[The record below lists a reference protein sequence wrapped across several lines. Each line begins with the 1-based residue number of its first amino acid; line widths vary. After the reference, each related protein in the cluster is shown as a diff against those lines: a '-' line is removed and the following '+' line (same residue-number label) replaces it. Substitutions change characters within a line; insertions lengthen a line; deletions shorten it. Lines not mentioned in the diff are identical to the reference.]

1 MPKNNYTIYHL
12 HSPYSNPNAGMDCVT
27 PIELTI
33 NKAKEFGMTS
43 LAFSEHGNVFDWITK
58 KEKIEAVGMKYIH
71 AIEAYVTETLEE
83 KIWDNYHVVLI
94 AKNFDGVQEIN
105 ELSSRSY
112 NRNDGHFYYAPRI
125 SLDELFNT
133 SDNIMITTA
142 CIAGLLGVKSN
153 DTVRERTI
161 NFLRQN
167 KDRCFLEIQHH
178 CCQKQKDYNQYAYE
192 VSLTTGVPLI
202 AGTDTHSLDKRYAEA
217 RLIFEKGAGTAY
229 PDEDEFNL
237 CMLSYEDLIQEY
249 ERQNCL
255 PQDVYI
261 NAIEMTNVMAG
272 VVEAFELDRSYKYPK
287 IYENGKEVL
296 WQKTV
301 EAYKNHPYASKRYT
315 WEEIEPRLRE
325 EYEVMCDNNAQ
336 DFMLL
341 QMHIRDY
348 ENANG
353 INYGFGR
360 GSVGG
365 SEVAYVNRITEM
377 DSIKYDLPF
386 SRFMSRERVNLAD
399 IDTDYDDESKAKV
412 TKFLIKDHL
421 NLPNMQAAQIITFG
435 TMKAKKAIEYAGKG
449 LGYSLDEIAKI
460 KKMLGG
466 KDGEEITDEMRKKY
480 PKLIGI
486 VELASGVV
494 VNTGIHASGILI
506 SDKNIS
512 RLLGLATNSNSDY
525 VSTQVQMKSLDAY
538 NWVKFD
544 LLGLNTLKLINLVAE
559 YCGHPKPTPDSELFK
574 NMGDFEVYKS
584 MREDTTMIFQYESSM
599 AFAFIRRFFSDETLA
614 KILNRRGDLDFFMLG
629 AICNAA
635 LRPSGAS
642 YRDNVAEGEYVDYEL
657 KPLQDFLD
665 PTFGRLL
672 FQEEISEWLQKFAGY
687 SSGEAD
693 VVRRA
698 IAKKKGTESLLPEI
712 KERFINT
719 MVSEYGVSESDATV
733 VIEPF
738 LQTILDASDYSFS
751 KIHSMS
757 YHAIAY
763 ISAWYRLYY
772 PVEWVTAA
780 LNTFDGNI
788 EKTGNITTY
797 AKKHGVKIKPIKFG
811 ESRNGY
817 SYIKEDNAVVKGLNS
832 IKSIGKNT
840 GDSLANNVYG
850 EKYDTFTDV
859 LVAIKE
865 RCRGE
870 VTSEHVNILI
880 KLDFFSDFGEI
891 NALLHVAD
899 LFYRVYKSG
908 DVKQYKN
915 LKFTTVDKL
924 CLPLELVEQF
934 AERKTEKTLMKVDMF
949 SVIRTVENNV
959 KKVCNHRALKQRIAD
974 QSEYLGYIDIQNKE
988 QFANM
993 IYVMSCVTTYSPRLQ
1008 VYCLANGNVLDV
1020 KIQKK
1025 TFKSQPL
1032 KDGDL
1037 AIVTKF
1043 KYSPKFK
1050 MGDDGKW
1057 IKDYKQKELW
1067 IESYRPLEGSNFY

>member
-1 MPKNNYTIYHL
+1 M
-12 HSPYSNPNAGMDCVT
+12 
-27 PIELTI
+27 
-33 NKAKEFGMTS
+33 
-43 LAFSEHGNVFDWITK
+43 
-58 KEKIEAVGMKYIH
+58 
-71 AIEAYVTETLEE
+71 
-83 KIWDNYHVVLI
+83 
-94 AKNFDGVQEIN
+94 
-105 ELSSRSY
+105 
-112 NRNDGHFYYAPRI
+112 
-125 SLDELFNT
+125 
-133 SDNIMITTA
+133 
-142 CIAGLLGVKSN
+142 
-153 DTVRERTI
+153 
-161 NFLRQN
+161 
-167 KDRCFLEIQHH
+167 
-178 CCQKQKDYNQYAYE
+178 
-192 VSLTTGVPLI
+192 
-202 AGTDTHSLDKRYAEA
+202 
-217 RLIFEKGAGTAY
+217 
-229 PDEDEFNL
+229 
-237 CMLSYEDLIQEY
+237 
-249 ERQNCL
+249 
-255 PQDVYI
+255 
-261 NAIEMTNVMAG
+261 
-272 VVEAFELDRSYKYPK
+272 
-287 IYENGKEVL
+287 
-296 WQKTV
+296 
-301 EAYKNHPYASKRYT
+301 
-315 WEEIEPRLRE
+315 
-325 EYEVMCDNNAQ
+325 
-336 DFMLL
+336 
-341 QMHIRDY
+341 
-348 ENANG
+348 
-353 INYGFGR
+353 
-360 GSVGG
+360 
-365 SEVAYVNRITEM
+365 
-377 DSIKYDLPF
+377 
-386 SRFMSRERVNLAD
+386 
-399 IDTDYDDESKAKV
+399 
-412 TKFLIKDHL
+412 
-421 NLPNMQAAQIITFG
+421 
-435 TMKAKKAIEYAGKG
+435 
-449 LGYSLDEIAKI
+449 
-460 KKMLGG
+460 
-466 KDGEEITDEMRKKY
+466 
-480 PKLIGI
+480 
-486 VELASGVV
+486 
-494 VNTGIHASGILI
+494 
-506 SDKNIS
+506 
-512 RLLGLATNSNSDY
+512 
-525 VSTQVQMKSLDAY
+525 
-538 NWVKFD
+538 
-544 LLGLNTLKLINLVAE
+544 
-559 YCGHPKPTPDSELFK
+559 
-574 NMGDFEVYKS
+574 
-584 MREDTTMIFQYESSM
+584 
-599 AFAFIRRFFSDETLA
+599 
-614 KILNRRGDLDFFMLG
+614 
-629 AICNAA
+629 
-635 LRPSGAS
+635 
-642 YRDNVAEGEYVDYEL
+642 
-657 KPLQDFLD
+657 
-665 PTFGRLL
+665 
-672 FQEEISEWLQKFAGY
+672 QKFAGY

-719 MVSEYGVSESDATV
+719 MVSEYGVSKSDATV

-934 AERKTEKTLMKVDMF
+934 AERKTDKTLMKVDMF

-959 KKVCNHRALKQRIAD
+959 KKVCNHRTLKQRIAD

-1057 IKDYKQKELW
+1057 VKDYKQKELW